1 MSSEV
6 CIRAQ
11 NVGKAYRIFEKP
23 IDHLKQAILGWHRT
37 YFRTFWAVHDV
48 SFEVLKGEAF
58 GILGRNGSGKSTL
71 LQIIAGTLKPTRGSV
86 SVTGRVAALLELGS
100 GFNPEFTGRENVY
113 LNGAILGLSR
123 SEIDERFDRIA
134 AFADIGGFLD
144 QATKTYSSG
153 MLLRL
158 AFAVQVQVEPDVL
171 IVDEALAVGD
181 ALFQKRCFERIDHL
195 RSNGTTL
202 LFVSHDQEA
211 VRSLTTRAMLLDGG
225 KVRANGSPGEVLLE
239 YRRHLHVEET
249 RYYSALID
257 AHTKS
262 VSVEAPRSE
271 QSATVSGRFDFG
283 EGGAIVEDVEVLGA
297 DGARK
302 TLFYP
307 REPVVLHMKC
317 RALQDVGQLNVGLR
331 IRNKEGFKIYSWG
344 TLNQDMRTPVG
355 ERWWDRQFTAGESF
369 CVDFMFDCT
378 LGVNL
383 YEVQAYIAWEGRPH
397 FGEQRILHW
406 KDEAAF
412 FQVSQDNRDY
422 FFGGAVDLAMRAVDA
437 RSAIWA

>member
-1 MSSEV
+1 MSSEI

-11 NVGKAYRIFEKP
+11 GLGKSYRIFEKP
-23 IDHLKQAILGWHRT
+23 IDHLKQAILGWRHT
-37 YFRTFWAVHDV
+37 YFRTFWAVSDV
-48 SFEVLKGEAF
+48 SFEVRRGEAF

-71 LQIIAGTLKPTRGSV
+71 LQMIAGTLKPTTGSV
-86 SVTGRVAALLELGS
+86 SVAGRVAALLELGS

-123 SEIDERFDRIA
+123 SEIDAKFDRIA
-134 AFADIGGFLD
+134 AFADIGAFLD
-144 QATKTYSSG
+144 QPTKTYSSG

-181 ALFQKRCFERIDHL
+181 ALFQKRCFEKIEHL

-202 LFVSHDQEA
+202 LFVSHDEEA

-225 KVRANGSPGEVLLE
+225 KVRAQGNPGEVLLE
-239 YRRHLHVEET
+239 YRRRLHEEET
-249 RYYSALID
+249 RYFNALID
-257 AHTKS
+257 AQVKS
-262 VSVEAPRSE
+262 QTVDATRSE
-271 QSATVSGRFDFG
+271 QPGTVSGRFDFG
-283 EGGAIVEDVEVLGA
+283 EGSAIVEDVEVLGG

-307 REPVVLHMKC
+307 REPVVLRMKC
-317 RALQDVGQLNVGLR
+317 KALKDVRQLNIGVR

-344 TLNQDMRTPVG
+344 TLNQDMRTPEG
-355 ERWWDRQFTAGESF
+355 DRWWDRQFAAGESF
-369 CVDFMFDCT
+369 CVDFMFYCT

-383 YEVQAYIAWEGRPH
+383 YEVQAYIAWEGKPR

-422 FFGGAVDLAMRAVDA
+422 FFGGAVDLAMRALCA
-437 RSAIWA
+437 RSVAEA